1 MTIEAI
7 AALLGRDETTVEAL
21 ARAEAGATTGELYQ
35 ALVDNLEQLNSRLVA
50 GPGALQELAL
60 GNVDNLH
67 QLIMNAERT
76 RLQFDLLMSVRNRV
90 LEAYQEIMRMQ
101 V

>member
-7 AALLGRDETTVEAL
+7 AGLLGGDDAALNAL
-21 ARAEAGATTGELYQ
+21 ARLEAGGSSSETYK
-35 ALVDNLEQLNSRLVA
+35 ALIDNLEQLNTRLAA
-50 GPGALQELAL
+50 GQGALQELAL
-60 GNVDNLH
+60 GNRDNLH
-67 QLIMNAERT
+67 QLVMGAERT
-76 RLQFDLLMSVRNRV
+76 RLQFDVMMSVRNRV

>member
-7 AALLGRDETTVEAL
+7 ASLLGDDPFAADAL
-21 ARAEAGATTGELYQ
+21 ARAETGGAGSDIYK
-35 ALVDNLEQLNSRLVA
+35 ALIDNLEQINARLVA
-50 GPGALQELAL
+50 GQGSLQEIAL
-60 GNVDNLH
+60 GDLDNLH
-67 QLIMNAERT
+67 QLVMRSERT
-76 RLQFDLLMSVRNRV
+76 RLQFDVLMSVRNRV

>member
-7 AALLGRDETTVEAL
+7 TSLLGNDPLAADAL
-21 ARAEAGATTGELYQ
+21 APTETSGAGSDVYK
-35 ALVDNLEQLNSRLVA
+35 ALVDNLEQLNARLVA
-50 GPGALQELAL
+50 GQGSLQEIAL
-60 GNVDNLH
+60 GNLDNLH
-67 QLIMNAERT
+67 QLVMRSERT
-76 RLQFDLLMSVRNRV
+76 RLQFDVLMSVRNRV

>member
-7 AALLGRDETTVEAL
+7 ASLLGNDPLAVDAL
-21 ARAEAGATTGELYQ
+21 ARSDAGAGSGIYK
-35 ALVDNLEQLNSRLVA
+35 ALIDNLEQLNSRLMT
-50 GPGALQELAL
+50 GQSSLQEIAL
-60 GNVDNLH
+60 GDLDNLH
-67 QLIMNAERT
+67 QLVMRSERT